1 MSASPRTRPELF
13 GLFEID
19 PAGTVLYSRVEPDG
33 EAGGKPPD
41 VSGRD
46 FFAEVAP
53 FENAEELRQRI
64 DGFTR
69 SGGHADNF
77 HFDCRFGGDSLA
89 VKVLLARIRERT
101 NGDRTKSVLV
111 HIRKI

>member
-19 PAGTVLYSRVEPDG
+19 RAGIVLYSRAEPDG
-33 EAGGKPPD
+33 KAGGAPPD
-41 VSGRD
+41 VAGRD
-46 FFAEVAP
+46 FFAEVAA

-69 SGGHADNF
+69 GGGHADNF
-77 HFDCRFGGDSLA
+77 HFVCRLGADSLA

-101 NGDRTKSVLV
+101 NGNRTKSVLV
-111 HIRKI
+111 HIRRV